1 MIRYTLLRFLIFF
14 GCLALF
20 WLLGL
25 RDGNELPW
33 LAVLAALASMIISA
47 IVLKPFRAEMITQ
60 IEERRAAKGRAYA
73 ARTDTDE
80 AVEDRAQDESK
91 PAERETDE
99 RETAVPA
106 EDEEETYR

>member
-25 RDGNELPW
+25 RDSSELPW
-33 LAVLAALASMIISA
+33 LAVLAAIASMVISA
-47 IVLKPFRAEMITQ
+47 FVLKPFRADMIQQ
-60 IEERRAAKGRAYA
+60 IEERRAAKAEKRA

-80 AVEDRAQDESK
+80 AVEDRAQERTD
-91 PAERETDE
+91 AEREAE
-99 RETAVPA
+99 AHV

>member
-25 RDGNELPW
+25 RDTNELPW
-33 LAVLAALASMIISA
+33 LAVLAAIASMVISA
-47 IVLKPFRAEMITQ
+47 FVLKPFRADMIRQ
-60 IEERRAAKGRAYA
+60 IEERRAAKAEKRA

-80 AVEDRAQDESK
+80 AVEDRAQDRQG
-91 PAERETDE
+91 AERAAESS
-99 RETAVPA
+99 V

>member
-25 RDGNELPW
+25 RDTNELPW
-33 LAVLAALASMIISA
+33 LAVLAAIASMVISA
-47 IVLKPFRAEMITQ
+47 FVLKPFRADMIRQ
-60 IEERRAAKGRAYA
+60 IEERRAAKAEKRA

-80 AVEDRAQDESK
+80 AVEDRVQDRKATERGAES
-91 PAERETDE
+91 P
-99 RETAVPA
+99 V

>member
-25 RDGNELPW
+25 RDTNELPW
-33 LAVLAALASMIISA
+33 LAVLAAITSMVISA
-47 IVLKPFRAEMITQ
+47 FVLKPFRAEMIQQ
-60 IEERRAAKGRAYA
+60 IEERRAAKADKRA

-80 AVEDRAQDESK
+80 AVEDRAQDREG
-91 PAERETDE
+91 AEREAE
-99 RETAVPA
+99 SSV

>member
-25 RDGNELPW
+25 RDTNELPW
-33 LAVLAALASMIISA
+33 LAVLAAIASMVISA
-47 IVLKPFRAEMITQ
+47 FVLKPFRADMIRQ
-60 IEERRAAKGRAYA
+60 IEERRAAKAEKRA

-80 AVEDRAQDESK
+80 AVEDRAQERK
-91 PAERETDE
+91 ATEREAE
-99 RETAVPA
+99 SPV